1 VTIKNNQTGETEE
14 IQPAGIF
21 VFIGQIPNTDFLTG
35 SGVRTDRWGFIV
47 TGHDLTHDDE
57 PLSGYE
63 GRAPHFLETSI
74 PGIFAAG
81 DVRTGSTKQVASA
94 AGEGATAA
102 LLIREYLK
110 TV

>member
-1 VTIKNNQTGETEE
+1 MPIGVPIAAAASSSWASTRFLITG
-14 IQPAGIF
+14 
-21 VFIGQIPNTDFLTG
+21 FIGQIPNTDFLTG
-35 SGVRTDRWGFIV
+35 SDVRTDRWGFIV
-47 TGHDLTHDDE
+47 TGHDLTHDGE
-57 PLSGYE
+57 PLPGLD

-102 LLIREYLK
+102 LLIRE
-110 TV
+110 

>member
-1 VTIKNNQTGETEE
+1 MKKNALLF
-14 IQPAGIF
+14 ILVLFA
-21 VFIGQIPNTDFLTG
+21 FIGQIPNTSFLTG

-47 TGHDLTHDDE
+47 TGHDLVHDGE
-57 PLSGYE
+57 RPAGYE
-63 GRAPHFLETSI
+63 QRDPHSLETSR

-81 DVRTGSTKQVASA
+81 DVRATSSKQVASA
-94 AGEGATAA
+94 TGEGAAVA